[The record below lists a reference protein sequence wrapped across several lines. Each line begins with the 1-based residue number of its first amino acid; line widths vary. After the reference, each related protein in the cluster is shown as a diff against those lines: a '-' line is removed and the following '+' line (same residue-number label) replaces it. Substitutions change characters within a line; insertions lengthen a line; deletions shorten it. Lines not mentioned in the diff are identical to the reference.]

1 MSHVTQD
8 VIPIYN
14 VTGLIHM
21 CDMIIDVDDVID
33 VSELYRTYE

>member
-21 CDMIIDVDDVID
+21 DDIID
-33 VSELYRTYE
+33 VSELYRTCAWAMS